1 MNSRVYVVI
10 IAIFCIFSMLACSD
24 SGETQDKSK
33 PDATKS
39 AELKTE
45 TTAVDTETD
54 SLVST
59 GPTIRDENNPFVT
72 LQTSMGD
79 MTLELYRDVA
89 PVHVDSFIARTTEG
103 FYDSTIFHRVWR
115 NFMIQGGDP
124 LGTGRGNAG
133 YFLQSEFSDLPHIKG
148 TLSMAHGRE
157 PNSASSQFFICI
169 ARTAATEG
177 LDGKYT
183 VFGHL
188 LKGYEALHAIGEVE
202 CATNPSD
209 PKENTKPIIDVH
221 ITKAFMSDAAG
232 NPLQGD

>member
-1 MNSRVYVVI
+1 MI
-10 IAIFCIFSMLACSD
+10 IAMFCIFSMLACSD
-24 SGETQDKSK
+24 NGDTQDKSRADTTK
-33 PDATKS
+33 DAEDRS
-39 AELKTE
+39 EAA
-45 TTAVDTETD
+45 AVDAETD
-54 SLVST
+54 SLVAT
-59 GPTIRDENNPFVT
+59 GPTIRDVNNPFVT

-89 PVHVDSFIARTTEG
+89 PVHVDSFIARTHEG
-103 FYDSTIFHRVWR
+103 YYDSTIFHRVWR

-133 YFLQSEFSDLPHIKG
+133 YFLQSEFSDLPHIEG

-157 PNSASSQFFICI
+157 PNSASSQFFICL
-169 ARTAATEG
+169 ARTVAAEA

-202 CATNPSD
+202 CTTNPSN
-209 PKENTKPIIDVH
+209 PRENTKPIKDVYL
-221 ITKAFMSDAAG
+221 TKAFMSDAAG
-232 NPLQGD
+232 NPL